1 MNKQSLD
8 FAKAFEGNEDQ
19 FAKVDYNKLNDVD
32 EEEINLVS
40 APLLWGIVI

>member
-19 FAKVDYNKLNDVD
+19 FSKVDYNKLNDVD

-40 APLLWGIVI
+40 APLL